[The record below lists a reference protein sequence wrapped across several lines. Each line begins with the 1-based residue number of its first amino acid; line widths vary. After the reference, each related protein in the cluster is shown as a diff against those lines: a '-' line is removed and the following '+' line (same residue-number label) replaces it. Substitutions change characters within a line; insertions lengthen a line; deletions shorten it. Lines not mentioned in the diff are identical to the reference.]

1 MSFTLYPSVDIV
13 ASNALTSRTAIAA
26 TLGHDMKAEQLGSP
40 VDLALAFQ
48 DAGARWIHVV
58 DLDAAAGKGNNRH
71 LIIELLKRVK
81 ANVQVCGGIR
91 TESDVAQL
99 IDAGCA
105 RINIGTAALD
115 NPHWCE
121 TLFRRY
127 GEKIAIALDVR
138 ESDSGY
144 TLTSRGWNDESG
156 DLWPKLATLDELG
169 CPRYVVTDV
178 NRGGTMNHPNL
189 RLLEAMKK
197 RTCKPIVSGGGVS
210 SIGDIFALEAIG
222 VEGTVLGQALHCG
235 SLSYGE
241 IEAQLGQIA
250 TV

>member
-1 MSFTLYPSVDIV
+1 MRFTLYPSVDIV
-13 ASNALTSRTAIAA
+13 NAHALTSRTAIAA
-26 TLGHDMKAEQLGSP
+26 TLGHDMKAERLGSP
-40 VDLALAFQ
+40 IDLALAFQ

-58 DLDAAAGKGNNRH
+58 DLDAAAGKGSNRH
-71 LIIELLKRVK
+71 LVFELLKQVR

-91 TESDVAQL
+91 TENDVAQL
-99 IDAGCA
+99 IDAGCG
-105 RINIGTAALD
+105 RINIGTAALE

-121 TLFRRY
+121 SLFKRY

-144 TLTSRGWNDESG
+144 RLTSRGWNDESG
-156 DLWPKLATLDELG
+156 DVWPKLALLDQLG

-178 NRGGTMNHPNL
+178 NRGGNMNHPNL
-189 RLLEAMKK
+189 RLLEAMTK
-197 RTCKPIVSGGGVS
+197 RTSRPIVSGGGVS
-210 SIGDIFALEAIG
+210 SIDDIFALKAIE

-241 IEAQLGQIA
+241 IEAQLRQTA